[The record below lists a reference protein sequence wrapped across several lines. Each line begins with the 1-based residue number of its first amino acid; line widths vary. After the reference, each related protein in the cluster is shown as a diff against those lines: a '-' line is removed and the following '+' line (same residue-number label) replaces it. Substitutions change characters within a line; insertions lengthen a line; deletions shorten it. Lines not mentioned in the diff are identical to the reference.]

1 MRILRMSSTIQNDE
15 KDFTSEIKIDEEKL
29 NTILRLVI
37 EQEKTNINTEKYS
50 KPQLV
55 SRIVG
60 IIEST
65 VKDE

>member
-1 MRILRMSSTIQNDE
+1 MSSTIQNDE